1 MEFEKQN
8 QKTEMTEEM
17 MGDAVDNALGADN
30 EEEESDN
37 LVKQVLDEVGIGT
50 TEQVSYPNLFHCKFI
65 LL

>member
-8 QKTEMTEEM
+8 AKTEMTEDL

-37 LVKQVLDEVGIGT
+37 LVK
-50 TEQVSYPNLFHCKFI
+50 
-65 LL
+65 